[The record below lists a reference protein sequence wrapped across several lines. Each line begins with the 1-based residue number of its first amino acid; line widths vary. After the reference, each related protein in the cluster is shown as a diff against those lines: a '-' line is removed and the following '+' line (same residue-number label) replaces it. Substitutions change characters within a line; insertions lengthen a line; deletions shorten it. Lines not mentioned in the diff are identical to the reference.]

1 MGESVHRPP
10 QKESLA
16 QSHYVQLSRAPCLSV
31 CLIFIISLEGR
42 QRHREYCR
50 SIDSLL
56 SLSLSLVLSLAL
68 RSSEM
73 YAGYNNAYLLLRPF
87 VDLAS
92 LFKINKNKIQF
103 RRFDLPSFP
112 VLPFF
117 TIFGHSPA
125 PCLNYIS
132 QQTAVVPLLSQM
144 DYSLPTERAT
154 SLRRGLRGDCA
165 ILNQSEHLEN

>member
-1 MGESVHRPP
+1 M
-10 QKESLA
+10 SL
-16 QSHYVQLSRAPCLSV
+16 CSV
-31 CLIFIISLEGR
+31 CLHLHNIARWKDGSVTENIVD
-42 QRHREYCR
+42 R
-50 SIDSLL
+50 SIHC
-56 SLSLSLVLSLAL
+56 SLSLVLSLAL

-125 PCLNYIS
+125 PCLNYNS

-144 DYSLPTERAT
+144 DDSLPTDRAT
-154 SLRRGLRGDCA
+154 SLRRGEKTV

>member
-1 MGESVHRPP
+1 MGVRPSTSTKRITRTVALCTALARP
-10 QKESLA
+10 VSL
-16 QSHYVQLSRAPCLSV
+16 CLSH
-31 CLIFIISLEGR
+31 LHNIAGR
-42 QRHREYCR
+42 TAASPRIL
-50 SIDSLL
+50 SIDRFTA
-56 SLSLSLVLSLAL
+56 LSLVLSLAL

-125 PCLNYIS
+125 PCLNCIS
-132 QQTAVVPLLSQM
+132 HQTAVVPLLSQM

-154 SLRRGLRGDCA
+154 SLRRGLRGDCV